1 MDEELLLLGLLSGS
15 AMHGYQ
21 LNETIAHRLVLF
33 SNLKPSTAY
42 STLDRLAKNG
52 FVESTAERVG
62 RRPERKVYSLTAAGR
77 GRFLELLRLNLR
89 SADQPSPSGAK
100 GLLFLSAL
108 PPEEVSTLLA
118 ERREGA
124 RALLTSVRRVQEG
137 HPAGSPAGLAA
148 SHASAL
154 LEAEVGWL
162 DRMLGAGSPL
172 RQSSADS

>member
-21 LNETIAHRLVLF
+21 LNEVIAHRLVLF

-42 STLDRLAKNG
+42 STLDRLAKQG
-52 FVESTAERVG
+52 FVESTPERVG

-77 GRFLELLRLNLR
+77 RRFLELLRLNLR
-89 SADQPSPSGAK
+89 SAAQPSHSGAK

-108 PPEEVSTLLA
+108 PSDEVLTLLA

-124 RALLTSVRRVQEG
+124 TVLLASLVKVREG
-137 HPAGSPAGLAA
+137 HAPQTPAGLAA
-148 SHASAL
+148 GHAIAHV
-154 LEAEVGWL
+154 EAELGWL
-162 DRMLGAGSPL
+162 DELLGAASPL
-172 RQSSADS
+172 RNPASGL